1 MVVQEEVEITQ
12 LLIQAREG
20 DADAAEALLPLVY
33 EQLRRLAA
41 AKMRKQ
47 GEGHTLQPTALVH
60 EAYMRALGNVEDF
73 ENRRHFFFVASRA
86 MRDILVDHA
95 RKKSA
100 AKRGGDQVFV
110 THDDVAIGIQSTAD
124 DMLALDQA
132 LKKLKD
138 LSERQHDLV
147 MLRFFGGLSSPEA
160 AEALGI
166 SDRTAERDWRFARA
180 YLHKTLS
187 ESQA

>member
-1 MVVQEEVEITQ
+1 MRPQEEITV
-12 LLIQAREG
+12 LLQKAREG
-20 DADAAEALLPLVY
+20 DAAAGEALLPIVY
-33 EQLRRLAA
+33 EQLRQLAA

-47 GEGHTLQPTALVH
+47 SDGHTLQPTALVH
-60 EAYMRALGNVEDF
+60 EAYMRALGNMEDF

-100 AKRGGDQVFV
+100 SKRGGDQVFV
-110 THDDVAIGIQSTAD
+110 SNEDIAIGIESTAD

-132 LKKLKD
+132 LTKLEG
-138 LSERQHDLV
+138 LSQRQHDLV
-147 MLRFFGGLSSPEA
+147 MLRFFGGLTSPEA
-160 AEALGI
+160 AKALDI
-166 SDRTAERDWRFARA
+166 SERTAERDWRFARA

-187 ESQA
+187 EANV